1 MRYIGIC
8 KRTKQGNTNYGQVWE
23 KGEDGKYRSM
33 EYEYVHR
40 ESKSLEEFH
49 IKNDA
54 ANGYLAE
61 LTQETIQKLQT
72 ELKRNPTTIELA
84 DYLSKERRGKL
95 LSEMVRNDEELGLY
109 DTSNI
114 ITKEE
119 LDHVE
124 KIRRSK

>member
-8 KRTKQGNTNYGQVWE
+8 KRTKQGNSNYGQVWE
-23 KGEDGKYRSM
+23 IGEHGMYRST
-33 EYEYVHR
+33 EYEYTHR
-40 ESKSLEEFH
+40 KPKYIAESQIQSDL
-49 IKNDA
+49 
-54 ANGYLAE
+54 ANGFLAE
-61 LTQETIQKLQT
+61 LTQDTVSKLQT

>member
-8 KRTKQGNTNYGQVWE
+8 KRTNQGNSNYGQVWE
-23 KGEDGKYRSM
+23 KGEHDMYRSF
-33 EYEYVHR
+33 EYEYVHHKPKYIT
-40 ESKSLEEFH
+40 ESQIQSDL
-49 IKNDA
+49 
-54 ANGYLAE
+54 ANGFVAE
-61 LTQETIQKLQT
+61 LTQETITKLQT
-72 ELKRNPTTIELA
+72 ELERNPTTIELA

-124 KIRRSK
+124 KVRRSK

>member
-8 KRTKQGNTNYGQVWE
+8 KRTKQGNSNYGQVWE
-23 KGEDGKYRSM
+23 IGEHDMYRST
-33 EYEYVHR
+33 EYEYVHHKPKYIT
-40 ESKSLEEFH
+40 ESQIQSDL
-49 IKNDA
+49 
-54 ANGYLAE
+54 ANGFVAE
-61 LTQETIQKLQT
+61 LTQETITKLQT
-72 ELKRNPTTIELA
+72 ELERNPTTIELA